1 MRRNELL
8 THEECAAMRGIAILG
23 IILHNYCHWLSFAV
37 KECEY
42 TFKSGCCDGL
52 WQVITHPDAYLPV
65 HLLSF
70 FGHYGVPVF
79 LFLSGYGLV
88 MKYERQPDALTPR
101 QFLWHHYK
109 KLFRIMIVGFAA
121 FLILDAV
128 TPGSFTFRW
137 YNVLA
142 QLLMVINFLPEPNR
156 IITPGPFWFFGLM
169 MQLYI
174 VYRMFIYRR
183 SNAVAV
189 ALVLA
194 CWLAQVVCEPEG
206 ESLNRLRYNFIGGML
221 PFCAGVLFARM
232 PLWEALSDRM
242 SWWHWCLGGMLLSA
256 VAVLFC
262 FDYQTWFWV
271 PLLVVGASI
280 AAVRMLPSGVLTPLV
295 WTGGVSAALFVTH
308 PMLRKIFIPISRH
321 GDVYDGLMLYLVSSL
336 VVAWMFNRIIS
347 GRSR

>member
-1 MRRNELL
+1 
-8 THEECAAMRGIAILG
+8 MRGIAILG

-42 TFKSGCCDGL
+42 TFKSDCCDGL
-52 WQVITHPDAYLPV
+52 MQVMGSPDAYLPV

-79 LFLSGYGLV
+79 LFLSGFGLV
-88 MKYERQPDALTPR
+88 RKYEQQPDTLTPV

-109 KLFRIMIVGFAA
+109 KLFTIMAVGFAA
-121 FLILDAV
+121 FIILDAL

-142 QLLMVINFLPEPNR
+142 QLLMVINLLPEPNR
-156 IITPGPFWFFGLM
+156 IITPGPYWFFGLM
-169 MQLYI
+169 MQLYL
-174 VYRMFIYRR
+174 VYRLFIYRR
-183 SNAVAV
+183 HNGVAV
-189 ALVLA
+189 ALVLL
-194 CWLAQVVCEPEG
+194 CWLVQVVCAPESD
-206 ESLNRLRYNFIGGML
+206 SLNRLRYNCIGGML

-232 PLWEALSDRM
+232 PLWQTLSARM
-242 SWWHWCLGGMLLSA
+242 TRWHWCAGGALLSA

-271 PLLVVGASI
+271 PLLAVGATL
-280 AAVRMLPSGVLTPLV
+280 AAVKMLPRAFLTPLV
-295 WTGGVSAALFVTH
+295 WTGGISAALFVTH

-321 GDVYDGLMLYLVSSL
+321 GDVYDGLMLYLISSL
-336 VVAWMFNRIIS
+336 VVAWIFARIIS
-347 GRSR
+347 GRKS